1 MTNNKAL
8 FMKWI
13 QILFYVQCAAVVASL
28 IASLQFVGSWFTW
41 MRRIISIATVFVI
54 FKLSPVNPRYCKA
67 AIFMGIS
74 TILLVVFVKELWIL
88 VIVGMIC
95 SIIGMYQ
102 EYAGHSEVMAGIDD
116 KLAKNWHSL
125 FHWDLWGGLAV
136 SFIGAICGVIL
147 TLTISSEVS
156 VDVAVVI
163 ADGYQTILNIVYL
176 VLLKRMLTVYA
187 NYEPAVEEEVTN
199 EI

>member
-8 FMKWI
+8 FMKWA
-13 QILFYVQCAAVVASL
+13 QILFYVQCAAVVVSL
-28 IASLQFVGSWFTW
+28 IASLPFVGSWFTW
-41 MRRIISIATVFVI
+41 IIRIISIATVFVI
-54 FKLSPVNPRYCKA
+54 YKLSPVNPRYRKA

-74 TILLVVFVKELWIL
+74 TILLVIFVKELWIL
-88 VIVGMIC
+88 VIVGAIC

-102 EYAGHSEVMAGIDD
+102 EYVGHSEVMAGIDD

-125 FHWDLWGGLAV
+125 FHWDFWGGLAV
-136 SFIGAICGVIL
+136 SFIGAICLTIL

-176 VLLKRMLTVYA
+176 VFLKRMLTVYA
-187 NYEPAVEEEVTN
+187 NYEPQKEEEITN
-199 EI
+199 EG